1 MLNITKLLK
10 LDKKLIL
17 ASASPRRHK
26 LLKQLGFDFEVIV
39 SNIDETNHADLSPE
53 SHVKVL
59 AFEKARHVAQGLKE
73 PAIVLGSDTIVVLD
87 GEVLNKPV
95 DAEDAERILKKL
107 SGRTHKVFTGI
118 ALIDIPSNK
127 YRTEFQETEVT
138 FRILTEEEIKAYI
151 STGSPMDKAGA
162 YGIQDD
168 FGAVFVSK
176 VNGCYYNIVGLPLE
190 MLYSSLKSFINSNSE
205 NGN

>member
-1 MLNITKLLK
+1 VVNITKLLK
-10 LDKKLIL
+10 LEKKLIL

-39 SNIDETNHADLSPE
+39 SNIDETNHSDLSPE

-59 AFEKARHVAQGLKE
+59 AFEKARHVANGIKE

-87 GEVLNKPV
+87 GEVLNKPIDEQ
-95 DAEDAERILKKL
+95 DAKRILKKL

-118 ALIDIPSNK
+118 ALIDLPSNK
-127 YRTEFQETEVT
+127 YQTEYQETEVT
-138 FRILTEEEIKAYI
+138 FRSLTEEEISAYI

-205 NGN
+205 I

>member
-1 MLNITKLLK
+1 
-10 LDKKLIL
+10 
-17 ASASPRRHK
+17 
-26 LLKQLGFDFEVIV
+26 LGFEVIA
-39 SNIDETNHADLSPE
+39 SDIDETNHSDLSPE

-59 AFEKARHVAQGLKE
+59 AFEKARHVAQSIKE
-73 PAIVLGSDTIVVLD
+73 AAIVLGSDTIVVLD
-87 GEVLNKPV
+87 GEVINKPV
-95 DAEDAERILKKL
+95 DAQDAERILKKL

-118 ALIDIPSNK
+118 ALIDLPSNN
-127 YRTEFQETEVT
+127 YITEFQETEVT
-138 FRILTEEEIKAYI
+138 FRTLADDEIEAYI

-190 MLYSSLKSFINSNSE
+190 MLYTTLKGFINSNSAI
-205 NGN
+205 

>member
-1 MLNITKLLK
+1 MINITKLLK
-10 LDKKLIL
+10 LEKKLIL

-26 LLKQLGFDFEVIV
+26 LLKQLGFDFEVLV
-39 SNIDETNHADLSPE
+39 SNIDETNHSDLSPE

-59 AFEKARHVAQGLKE
+59 AFEKARHVADAVKE
-73 PAIVLGSDTIVVLD
+73 PAIILGSDTIVVLD

-95 DAEDAERILKKL
+95 DAQDAERILKKL
-107 SGRTHKVFTGI
+107 SGRTHKVFTGV
-118 ALIDIPSNK
+118 ALIDLPSNNFK
-127 YRTEFQETEVT
+127 TEFQETEVT
-138 FRILTEEEIKAYI
+138 FRLLTEEEIKAYI

-190 MLYSSLKSFINSNSE
+190 MLYSSLKSFINSNSAI
-205 NGN
+205 

>member
-1 MLNITKLLK
+1 LLK
-10 LDKKLIL
+10 LEKKLIL

-26 LLKQLGFDFEVIV
+26 LLKQLGFDFEVLV
-39 SNIDETNHADLSPE
+39 SNIDETNHSDLSPE

-59 AFEKARHVAQGLKE
+59 AFEKARHVADAVKV
-73 PAIVLGSDTIVVLD
+73 PAIILGSDTIVVLD

-95 DAEDAERILKKL
+95 DAQDAERILKKL

-118 ALIDIPSNK
+118 ALIDLPSNNYK
-127 YRTEFQETEVT
+127 TEFQETEVT
-138 FRILTEEEIKAYI
+138 FRSLTEEEIKAYI

-190 MLYSSLKSFINSNSE
+190 MLYSSLKSFINSNSAI
-205 NGN
+205 